1 MENKTDFFTRISP
14 LLTGGLNLTITLKRV
29 GDQITVATRPQR
41 PDVKDKNDVLS
52 KIQPLVITESAEAL
66 DEGYIDTITQAA
78 EPVNS
83 IADGLKEFNKGVEA
97 AKKAST
103 SKKPKA
109 APKAKSSNTPGTKT
123 RDRKAKASKSKL
135 SPEEAAAKK
144 QKEADAKKAS
154 EVKQLALKVTSANG
168 ALTANKFSAAE
179 QAIAGGLKLWK
190 AKKHVPAETDED
202 FGRIFTELS
211 DRVKQ
216 ARADKERGENMKKA
230 AKPMADARKLFKSM
244 NLPEA
249 AKNLKA
255 AYKLV
260 PDHPDAIALT
270 KEVIEQYNETVY
282 NQLME
287 K

>member
-97 AKKAST
+97 AKKAGS
-103 SKKPKA
+103 
-109 APKAKSSNTPGTKT
+109 APKAKAKPAPGKS
-123 RDRKAKASKSKL
+123 KAPAKARPSSKPKL
-135 SPEEAAAKK
+135 SSEEAAAKK

-168 ALTANKFSAAE
+168 ALAANKFSAAE

-230 AKPMADARKLFKSM
+230 AKPMADARKLFTSM
-244 NLPEA
+244 NMPEA

-255 AYKLV
+255 VYKLV

-270 KEVIEQYNETVY
+270 KEVILKFNQVVY
-282 NQLME
+282 DQLME